1 MKLKF
6 PSCLH
11 SARNGRLFR
20 QSSHSQ
26 RYVYQ
31 CTRRVTSVL
40 YQKIGA
46 ELFNTGRKESCANG
60 EKGVE
65 ETLTEFQGTISRHSN
80 ILDHCILEL
89 KKT

>member
-1 MKLKF
+1 
-6 PSCLH
+6 
-11 SARNGRLFR
+11 
-20 QSSHSQ
+20 
-26 RYVYQ
+26 
-31 CTRRVTSVL
+31 VL